1 MTLHH
6 SHSQE
11 NSDIDFVV
19 HEVPARPV
27 LKEVL
32 LHLDLFL
39 DRDEL
44 AHMNVFLGRNAETVR
59 LLGADGEHV
68 EFDVAEAKKF
78 LTLLVKN
85 CDRTTGL
92 VTLEADADP
101 RNLSMWERSRLVAE
115 THMEHDTLVADTGVY
130 EDAPRELIDACFGK
144 QTYEVWTDCGT
155 KFLART
161 NKLAHAEKIT
171 ANCRKEGLPAVLC
184 QTRRW
189 FMPVNE

>member
-1 MTLHH
+1 M
-6 SHSQE
+6 SHQHFDE
-11 NSDIDFVV
+11 SDIEFLSAP
-19 HEVPARPV
+19 VPKRRRP
-27 LKEVL
+27 ESVL

-68 EFDVAEAKKF
+68 EFDVAQAKKF
-78 LTLLVKN
+78 LTALVKN
-85 CDRTTGL
+85 CDRATGL

-130 EDAPRELIDACFGK
+130 EDAPRELIDGRFGK
-144 QTYEVWTDCGT
+144 RAYEVWTECGT
-155 KFLART
+155 EFLGRTNQLALARRI
-161 NKLAHAEKIT
+161 AE
-171 ANCRKEGLPAVLC
+171 NCRKEGLPAVVC

-189 FMPVNE
+189 FVPAGE

>member
-1 MTLHH
+1 MSHH
-6 SHSQE
+6 HFDE
-11 NSDIDFVV
+11 SDIEFLS
-19 HEVPARPV
+19 VPVPKRRRP
-27 LKEVL
+27 ESVL

-68 EFDVAEAKKF
+68 EFDVAQAKKF
-78 LTLLVKN
+78 LTALVKN
-85 CDRTTGL
+85 CDRATGL

-101 RNLSMWERSRLVAE
+101 RDLSLWERPRLVAQ

-130 EDAPRELIDACFGK
+130 EDEPRGLIDPRFGK
-144 QTYEVWTDCGT
+144 QTYEVWTECGT
-155 KFLART
+155 EFLGRT
-161 NKLAHAEKIT
+161 NKLPLARKIAE
-171 ANCRKEGLPAVLC
+171 NCRREGLPAVVC

-189 FMPVNE
+189 FVPAGE

>member
-1 MTLHH
+1 MSHH
-6 SHSQE
+6 HFDE
-11 NSDIDFVV
+11 TDIEFLS
-19 HEVPARPV
+19 VPVPKRRHP
-27 LKEVL
+27 ESVL

-59 LLGADGEHV
+59 LLGPDGEHV

-85 CDRTTGL
+85 CDRATGL
-92 VTLEADADP
+92 VALEADADP
-101 RNLSMWERSRLVAE
+101 RDLSMWERSRLVAE

-130 EDAPRELIDACFGK
+130 EDAPRELIDPRFGK
-144 QTYEVWTDCGT
+144 QTYEVWTECGT
-155 KFLART
+155 EFLGRT
-161 NKLAHAEKIT
+161 NKLALAWKIAE
-171 ANCRKEGLPAVLC
+171 NCRKEGLLAVVC

-189 FMPVNE
+189 FVPTDD

>member
-1 MTLHH
+1 MSHH
-6 SHSQE
+6 HFDD
-11 NSDIDFVV
+11 SDIEFLS
-19 HEVPARPV
+19 VPVPKRRRP
-27 LKEVL
+27 ESVL

-68 EFDVAEAKKF
+68 EFDVAQAKKF
-78 LTLLVKN
+78 LTALVKN
-85 CDRTTGL
+85 CDGATGL

-101 RNLSMWERSRLVAE
+101 RDLSMWERSRLVAE

-130 EDAPRELIDACFGK
+130 EDAPRELIDGRFDKRA
-144 QTYEVWTDCGT
+144 YEVWTEGGT
-155 KFLART
+155 EFLGRTNQLALARRI
-161 NKLAHAEKIT
+161 AE
-171 ANCRKEGLPAVLC
+171 NCRKEGWPAVVC

-189 FMPVNE
+189 FVPAGE

>member
-1 MTLHH
+1 MSHH
-6 SHSQE
+6 HFDE
-11 NSDIDFVV
+11 SDIEFLS
-19 HEVPARPV
+19 VPVPKRRRP
-27 LKEVL
+27 ESVL

-78 LTLLVKN
+78 LTTLVKN
-85 CDRTTGL
+85 CDRATGL

-101 RNLSMWERSRLVAE
+101 RDLSLWERSRLVAE
-115 THMEHDTLVADTGVY
+115 THMEKDTLVADTGVY
-130 EDAPRELIDACFGK
+130 EDAPRELIDPRFGK
-144 QTYEVWTDCGT
+144 QTYEVWTECGT
-155 KFLART
+155 EFLGRT
-161 NKLAHAEKIT
+161 NKLALARKIAE
-171 ANCRKEGLPAVLC
+171 NCRKEGLPAVVC

-189 FMPVNE
+189 FVPAGA

>member
-1 MTLHH
+1 MSHH
-6 SHSQE
+6 HFDE
-11 NSDIDFVV
+11 SDIEFLS
-19 HEVPARPV
+19 VPVPKRRRP
-27 LKEVL
+27 ESVL

-59 LLGADGEHV
+59 LLGPDGEHV

-78 LTLLVKN
+78 LTALVKN
-85 CDRTTGL
+85 CDRATGL

-115 THMEHDTLVADTGVY
+115 THMEKDTLVADTGVY
-130 EDAPRELIDACFGK
+130 EDAPRELIDPRFGK
-144 QTYEVWTDCGT
+144 QTYEVWTECGT
-155 KFLART
+155 EFLGRT
-161 NKLAHAEKIT
+161 NKLPLARKIAE
-171 ANCRKEGLPAVLC
+171 NCRKEGLPAVVC

-189 FMPVNE
+189 FVPADN